1 MIRTFFRHILESFKS
16 LRRNGWMTI
25 SSISAV
31 TITLALLG
39 AFLMI
44 ILNTVKLAED
54 MEKISSLNTTTT
66 LFEDYHSA
74 KAVGIIAGFVG
85 ESF

>member
-1 MIRTFFRHILESFKS
+1 MIRTFFRHVLESIKS

-31 TITLALLG
+31 AITLTLLG
-39 AFLMI
+39 IFLTI

-54 MEKISSLNTTTT
+54 MEITLKCRSLFLMEQPKKN
-66 LFEDYHSA
+66 
-74 KAVGIIAGFVG
+74 KMN
-85 ESF
+85 